1 MHAIGQFVRGSLRGS
16 AGALA
21 LICAFFSAAAIGQ
34 EVKVSL
40 SGAHEIPPVTT
51 NATGTGTLSV
61 GADKSISGS
70 VTTSGVTVTAAHI
83 HDAPAGK
90 NGPIVVPLN
99 KESDTVWKVPEGT
112 KLTDAQ
118 YESFKA
124 GNLYFNVHSAA
135 NKAGEI
141 RGQIKP

>member
-1 MHAIGQFVRGSLRGS
+1 MHAIGQFVRGSLRS
-16 AGALA
+16 RVGALA
-21 LICAFFSAAAIGQ
+21 LTCALFSGAALGQ
-34 EVKVSL
+34 DVKVSL
-40 SGAHEIPPVTT
+40 SGAQEIPPVTT
-51 NATGTGTLSV
+51 NATGNGTLSV
-61 GADKSISGS
+61 GTDKSISGS
-70 VTTSGVTVTAAHI
+70 VTTAGVVVTAAHI

-99 KESDTVWKVPEGT
+99 KVSDNVWAVPDGT

-118 YESFKA
+118 FESFKS
-124 GNLYFNVHSAA
+124 GNLYFNVHSVA